1 MIKVEVTPVYDGKKI
16 VATQKKVRILGITV
30 MTKKILSPECPE
42 GEYYFHPT
50 I

>member
-1 MIKVEVTPVYDGKKI
+1 MIKIEVKPVYEGKKV
-16 VATQKKVRILGITV
+16 VATKKTVRILGVTV

-42 GEYYFHPT
+42 GEYFYYSA